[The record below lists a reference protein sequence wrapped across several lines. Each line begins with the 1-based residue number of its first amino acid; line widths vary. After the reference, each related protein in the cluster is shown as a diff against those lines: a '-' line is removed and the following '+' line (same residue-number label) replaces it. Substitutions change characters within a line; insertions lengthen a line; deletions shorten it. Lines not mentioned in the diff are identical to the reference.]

1 LNILF
6 LTLSKMENMN
16 KRGIYT
22 DFVKEIAVQ
31 GYNVYTVSPR
41 ERRTDLKTELVH
53 NGNIHNLRVKTGN
66 ITKCNFIEK
75 GISTLLIEWQYLFAI
90 KKYLGNIK
98 FDLVTYST
106 PPITLEKVIK
116 YFKHKK
122 NSLTYLI
129 LKDIF
134 PQNAVD
140 INLMKKNSLLYKYFR
155 YKEKNLY
162 KISDYIGCMSKAN
175 EEYILKHNPFL
186 DRTQVEIFP
195 NAIEP
200 ISRQKVENSNKDIL
214 EEYNIPKD
222 KTLFIYGGNLG
233 KPQGVDF
240 LLKVAKNFDRVENGF
255 LLIVGSGTEYNRIER
270 FLEKNNLN
278 SVALFS
284 YLPKEKYDK
293 LLLAADVGL
302 IFLDHRFTI
311 PNFPSRLTA
320 YMEQAKPI
328 LAATDIN
335 TDIGDV
341 IEDSNSGY
349 WTESSDLE
357 AFIAK
362 ANTLSTNSDLRR
374 EMGVNARN
382 YLEENYDIKDTI
394 NILTK
399 HLKS

>member
-1 LNILF
+1 
-6 LTLSKMENMN
+6 MENMN

-22 DFVKEIAVQ
+22 DFVKELAAQ

-106 PPITLEKVIK
+106 PPITLEKVVK
-116 YFKHKK
+116 YFKHKE
-122 NSLTYLI
+122 NSFTYLI

-155 YKEKNLY
+155 YKEKKLY

-175 EEYILKHNPFL
+175 EEYILKHNPFI

-195 NAIEP
+195 NAIKP

-270 FLEKNNLN
+270 FLEKNILN

-328 LAATDIN
+328 LAATDVN

-362 ANTLSTNSDLRR
+362 ANTLSTNNKLRR

-399 HLKS
+399 HLKT

>member
-1 LNILF
+1 
-6 LTLSKMENMN
+6 
-16 KRGIYT
+16 
-22 DFVKEIAVQ
+22 
-31 GYNVYTVSPR
+31 
-41 ERRTDLKTELVH
+41 
-53 NGNIHNLRVKTGN
+53 
-66 ITKCNFIEK
+66 
-75 GISTLLIEWQYLFAI
+75 
-90 KKYLGNIK
+90 
-98 FDLVTYST
+98 
-106 PPITLEKVIK
+106 
-116 YFKHKK
+116 
-122 NSLTYLI
+122 
-129 LKDIF
+129 
-134 PQNAVD
+134 
-140 INLMKKNSLLYKYFR
+140 
-155 YKEKNLY
+155 
-162 KISDYIGCMSKAN
+162 
-175 EEYILKHNPFL
+175 
-186 DRTQVEIFP
+186 
-195 NAIEP
+195 
-200 ISRQKVENSNKDIL
+200 
-214 EEYNIPKD
+214 
-222 KTLFIYGGNLG
+222 
-233 KPQGVDF
+233 
-240 LLKVAKNFDRVENGF
+240 
-255 LLIVGSGTEYNRIER
+255 
-270 FLEKNNLN
+270 
-278 SVALFS
+278 VALFS